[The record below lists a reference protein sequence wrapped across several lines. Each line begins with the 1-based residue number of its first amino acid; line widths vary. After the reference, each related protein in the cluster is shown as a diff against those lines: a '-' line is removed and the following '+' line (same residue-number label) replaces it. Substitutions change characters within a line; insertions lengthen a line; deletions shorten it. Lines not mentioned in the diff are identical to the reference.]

1 MNILTDKEDRLL
13 STKDAANATGF
24 HQNYFNTLLVKGT
37 IKGEKNE
44 KGRWQF
50 KQSELDKYLASNAV
64 KPRRAKKFMDK
75 DTDNKPA
82 KSLFTQLDEKEK
94 IISEKDARIAELNQ
108 QLTAAKSRYSD
119 LENQTADEI
128 NDLQS
133 QLDDKDVEIEKLN
146 ENIGNLQSRN
156 IDLTGQ
162 IFEHNEFLRTT
173 LSQVIL
179 GVLGTDAGK

>member
-1 MNILTDKEDRLL
+1 
-13 STKDAANATGF
+13 
-24 HQNYFNTLLVKGT
+24 
-37 IKGEKNE
+37 
-44 KGRWQF
+44 
-50 KQSELDKYLASNAV
+50 
-64 KPRRAKKFMDK
+64 MDK

-82 KSLFTQLDEKEK
+82 KSLFTQLDEKDK
-94 IISEKDARIAELNQ
+94 TIGEKDARIAELNQ

-128 NDLQS
+128 NDLQN
-133 QLDDKDVEIEKLN
+133 QLYDRDAEIEKLN